1 MGMQQKAPVSRP
13 GLAESSVLIDR
24 DGAGVDEVTGLAL
37 FVDLDFGEQPLLLPV
52 FPQLFYVGKGWIGY
66 AEHIQ
71 VFVKQAMTADF
82 GQHLG
87 HMGTLLEQGGQIQ
100 DSHVELN
107 ERCTKN
113 RQIFRATTAMQ
124 RVGEYGSSDHKK
136 PRSVDRGWLVIR
148 YQLMDM
154 ARASMK

>member
-1 MGMQQKAPVSRP
+1 MFLKEIKFYQRSMERRGGERGDWLACLMGMQQKAPVSRL

-24 DGAGVDEVTGLAL
+24 DGAGVDEVTGFAL

-52 FPQLFYVGKGWIGY
+52 FPQLFYVGKSWIGY

-71 VFVKQAMTADF
+71 VLVKQAMTADF

-107 ERCTKN
+107 EGCTKN
-113 RQIFRATTAMQ
+113 KQNFWRQQ
-124 RVGEYGSSDHKK
+124 R
-136 PRSVDRGWLVIR
+136 
-148 YQLMDM
+148 
-154 ARASMK
+154 